1 MAATDYDGTGNTSS
15 AIRRF
20 KKRSPIQKAERYRLV
35 VSGIVTYGPEDSD
48 LRDLLL
54 ETGEDRAK
62 LPEALQELE
71 EEANDVKIVLERL
84 S

>member
-1 MAATDYDGTGNTSS
+1 MTT
-15 AIRRF
+15 
-20 KKRSPIQKAERYRLV
+20 ERYRLS
-35 VSGIVTYGPEDSD
+35 VSGIVTFTDDDFS

-54 ETGEDRAK
+54 LEGEDRAR

-71 EEANDVKIVLERL
+71 EEASDVKITMEKL

>member
-1 MAATDYDGTGNTSS
+1 MAT
-15 AIRRF
+15 
-20 KKRSPIQKAERYRLV
+20 ERYVLI
-35 VSGIVTYGPEDSD
+35 VSGIVTYSDEDSS

-54 ETGEDRAK
+54 SEDDNRAK

-71 EEANDVKIVLERL
+71 EEATDVKVVLEKL